1 MKTMVPPGTIV
12 PISASDSM
20 NAAARTADSA
30 SAGCAANQSISD

>member
-1 MKTMVPPGTIV
+1 VPPGTIV

-20 NAAARTADSA
+20 NAATSTADNA